1 MLVDSPM
8 WQIAAGFGAAV
19 DAKRLDN

>member
-8 WQIAAGFGAAV
+8 WQIAAGFGVAV

>member
-1 MLVDSPM
+1 M